1 MVYSKYNLLLKAKLV
16 HTQVPDAASHDDPDQ
31 RAQCDNPSYGPKHG
45 KTWYTA
51 TNMVKFCIQ
60 LKNMVKDGFQKY
72 ILL

>member
-16 HTQVPDAASHDDPDQ
+16 HTQVPDAASDDGPDLTS
-31 RAQCDNPSYGPKHG
+31 AAHHNPKHG